1 VWSQLSKVKIQQQR
15 LVIAL
20 TIFFI
25 ALAFR
30 TLIAYL
36 KYSSVGSFIGD
47 IDDFL
52 YYQTAAR
59 MSDSYLNVFAKSTDL
74 FWCFSLGYPLIL
86 SLLFKVFGA
95 DPIVAVGTNI
105 FLGSLTVSLFYLFA
119 ERILRGEFAAVS
131 AAGMLLVLPVL
142 IWDNIMILSD
152 TIFLFFLLSASFFY
166 FRALRSKKSLD
177 LCLLYLFVALTVLV
191 RYEGLLLFVV
201 LGVHAF
207 ITSRS
212 NLKGL
217 IVRWETAFGV
227 ILLLALLAPQL
238 LYNATHHG
246 GPFVTGYA
254 YWNGKEYTPEYS
266 PTIPVTVVNYW
277 NPIMGL
283 MFMRDI
289 FQQLLYHLFS
299 PQFLSPL
306 LILWVIAGSYSLLSS
321 HNRRQETVF
330 LSLWFAVWILLYSLY
345 YPGTFLRYTLIISL
359 APLLLASEGISHVG
373 VWITKNRKIS
383 RPMIDVGI
391 SVLALLATIL
401 PQAYL
406 DIIHVTRKRFWFMAE
421 IDSSRWLGVGLGSSF
436 DFTFSIFV
444 AIMILAGTTAT
455 AIKLKQHR

>member
-1 VWSQLSKVKIQQQR
+1 MWNELSKVRFQQR
-15 LVIAL
+15 FVIAL
-20 TIFFI
+20 AIFFI

-59 MSDSYLNVFAKSTDL
+59 MSDSYLRVFADSTDL

-119 ERILRGEFAAVS
+119 ERILHGKFAAVS
-131 AAGMLLVLPVL
+131 AAGMLLVLPVH

-152 TIFLFFLLSASFFY
+152 TISLFFLLSASVFY

-177 LCLLYLFVALTVLV
+177 LCLFYLFVALGVLV

-207 ITSRS
+207 MTSRG

-217 IVRWETAFGV
+217 IVRWETVFGV
-227 ILLLALLAPQL
+227 LLLFALMVPQL
-238 LYNATHHG
+238 FYNATHHG
-246 GPFVTGYA
+246 EPFVTGYT
-254 YWNGKEYTPEYS
+254 YWNGIDYSPAYS

-283 MFMRDI
+283 MFMREI

-306 LILWVIAGSYSLLSS
+306 LIFWVIAGSYSLLSS
-321 HNRRQETVF
+321 HSRRQETIF

-373 VWITKNRKIS
+373 VWITENRKIS
-383 RPMIDVGI
+383 RPAIGTSI
-391 SVLALLATIL
+391 SILALLATIM

-406 DIIHVTRKRFWFMAE
+406 DCVHVTRKRFWFMAE
-421 IDSSRWLGVGLGSSF
+421 IDSARWIGVGLGASF
-436 DFTFSIFV
+436 DLIFSIFV
-444 AIMILAGTTAT
+444 AVMILTGTI
-455 AIKLKQHR
+455 AIAVKLKQCR